1 MPLEPGLAAMIKM
14 LEGQPALE
22 SLSASDAR
30 AQVDAGRAA
39 LPPGP
44 QLPAVENRSID
55 TPAGP
60 LSVRIYK
67 PVAHPIA
74 LLVYYHAGGW
84 VLGNLDSPDA
94 HLRQFALQTQCCIVS
109 CDYRKAPEHRFP
121 AAVDDARAA
130 LTWASEHCKE
140 LTGAHVPII
149 VAGESA
155 GGNLAAVVCILA
167 RDAGRPPIA
176 GQMLLYP
183 VTDANFETTSYIDNA
198 EGYYLTRNLM
208 RWFWDHYAPDPASRT
223 DFRASPLKAADLS
236 RLPPALIQTAEFDP
250 LRDEGEAYGER
261 LKAAGTPAVIQRR
274 PGIIHGFLGMGAFSP
289 GSQAAFDDAA
299 TWVRSVAQKK

>member
-1 MPLEPGLAAMIKM
+1 MPLEPGLAAMIKII
-14 LEGQPALE
+14 ESQPALD
-22 SLSASDAR
+22 SLSAQQAR

-44 QLPAVENRSID
+44 PLPAVQNRSID
-55 TPAGP
+55 TPAGQ
-60 LSVRIYK
+60 LSVRVYK
-67 PVAHPIA
+67 PVARPIG
-74 LLVYYHAGGW
+74 LLAYFHAGGW

-130 LTWASEHCKE
+130 LMWVSEHCEE
-140 LTGAHVPII
+140 LAGALVPII

-155 GGNLAAVVCILA
+155 GGNLAAVVSILA
-167 RDAGRPPIA
+167 RDAGGPAIA

-183 VTDANFETTSYIDNA
+183 VTDADFETTSYVDNA
-198 EGYYLTRNLM
+198 EGYYLTRSLM
-208 RWFWDHYAPDPASRT
+208 RWFWDHYAPDAASRT
-223 DFRASPLKAADLS
+223 DFRASPLRATDLS

-261 LKAAGTPAVIQRR
+261 LRAAGTPAVVQRR
-274 PGIIHGFLGMGAFSP
+274 AGVIHGFLGMGTFSP

-299 TWVRSVAQKK
+299 AWVRCIVQKK